1 MDEWKRQSG
10 WQAHPSITSPQVPPS
25 SASLPLTV
33 AASPGNLNLPR
44 DNGILRG
51 SANCLTQSFFCLFL
65 LCHCALFCFIAIA
78 PRSLP
83 IYSQA
88 SSACCL
94 YNCRIS
100 RRRLTFLQSIVP
112 NSVPSI
118 AQNVCESPFV
128 QFPSK
133 TYTAPA
139 IDECY
144 KTLLPTLIS
153 TFLFL
158 PRPSLKQSFLHN

>member
-1 MDEWKRQSG
+1 MDQWKRQSG

-100 RRRLTFLQSIVP
+100 RRRLTFLQSTVP

-118 AQNVCESPFV
+118 AQNVCESPLCSSQQRPTPRQPLTSVTKHCF
-128 QFPSK
+128 QHSFPLFS
-133 TYTAPA
+133 
-139 IDECY
+139 
-144 KTLLPTLIS
+144 
-153 TFLFL
+153 LFL
-158 PRPSLKQSFLHN
+158 ARL